1 MCPRNSGLPAPVRP
15 STHRRS
21 DHRSGRRSAVGH
33 TGRLAA
39 RLGPVVH
46 RSVVHPAGH
55 PAGLVLAA
63 LVPAALVPAA
73 LVLAGPDPAGLA
85 GPDPAGPAGPDLAGP
100 AVLVGLAALVGPVAL
115 AGPAGHAGTPPAAAA
130 SAAAVALAAPAP
142 APPPCR
148 PDRAVPG
155 YPAPWLAGRPANG
168 RADRRVPAS
177 C

>member
-21 DHRSGRRSAVGH
+21 DHRSGSRSAVGH

-63 LVPAALVPAA
+63 LVPAALV
-73 LVLAGPDPAGLA
+73 LAGPD
-85 GPDPAGPAGPDLAGP
+85 PAGPDLAGP
-100 AVLVGLAALVGPVAL
+100 AVLAALAALVGPVAL

-130 SAAAVALAAPAP
+130 SAAAVVRAAPAP

-148 PDRAVPG
+148 PDRAALG
-155 YPAPWLAGRPANG
+155 YPAPWLAGRP
-168 RADRRVPAS
+168 
-177 C
+177 

>member
-46 RSVVHPAGH
+46 RSVVHPAG
-55 PAGLVLAA
+55 LVL
-63 LVPAALVPAA
+63 AALVPAA
-73 LVLAGPDPAGLA
+73 LVLAGPDPAG
-85 GPDPAGPAGPDLAGP
+85 PDLAGP
-100 AVLVGLAALVGPVAL
+100 AVLAAPADLVAL
-115 AGPAGHAGTPPAAAA
+115 AGPGGHAGTPPAAPA
-130 SAAAVALAAPAP
+130 SAAAVVRSAPAP

-148 PDRAVPG
+148 I
-155 YPAPWLAGRPANG
+155 G
-168 RADRRVPAS
+168 RASCRERV
-177 C
+177 

>member
-63 LVPAALVPAA
+63 LVLAALVPAA
-73 LVLAGPDPAGLA
+73 LVLAGPDPAG
-85 GPDPAGPAGPDLAGP
+85 PDLAGP
-100 AVLVGLAALVGPVAL
+100 AVLAAPADLVDPVAL
-115 AGPAGHAGTPPAAAA
+115 AAPVGRAGTPPAAVA

-168 RADRRVPAS
+168 RADRRVPADRKS
-177 C
+177 VV

>member
-15 STHRRS
+15 RTHRRS

-39 RLGPVVH
+39 RLGPVV
-46 RSVVHPAGH
+46 VHPAGH

-63 LVPAALVPAA
+63 LVPPA
-73 LVLAGPDPAGLA
+73 LVLAGPD
-85 GPDPAGPAGPDLAGP
+85 PAGPDLAGP
-100 AVLVGLAALVGPVAL
+100 AVLAAPADLVAL
-115 AGPAGHAGTPPAAAA
+115 AGPAGLLPFAGPVGHSGTATAAAPY
-130 SAAAVALAAPAP
+130 AAAVVRAAPAP

-148 PDRAVPG
+148 PDRAALG

-168 RADRRVPAS
+168 RADRRVQPS

>member
-46 RSVVHPAGH
+46 RSVVHPAG
-55 PAGLVLAA
+55 LVL
-63 LVPAALVPAA
+63 AALVPAA
-73 LVLAGPDPAGLA
+73 LVLAGPDPAG
-85 GPDPAGPAGPDLAGP
+85 PDLAGP
-100 AVLVGLAALVGPVAL
+100 AVLAAPADLVDPVAL
-115 AGPAGHAGTPPAAAA
+115 AGPVGRAGTPPAAAA

-148 PDRAVPG
+148 PGRAVPG